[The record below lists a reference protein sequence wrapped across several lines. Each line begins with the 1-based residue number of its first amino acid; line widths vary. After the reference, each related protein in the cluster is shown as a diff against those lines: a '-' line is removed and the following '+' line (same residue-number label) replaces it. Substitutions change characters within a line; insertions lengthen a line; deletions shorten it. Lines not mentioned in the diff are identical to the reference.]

1 MTEPAP
7 DNTHTNK
14 QTNKEDSNRRINDGK
29 GGAKREVKTPPPPLA
44 SNREPFCT
52 SVVQEYRTLVI
63 HTKEKKGL
71 EKHPLLDRVYLARV
85 L

>member
-1 MTEPAP
+1 M
-7 DNTHTNK
+7 
-14 QTNKEDSNRRINDGK
+14 
-29 GGAKREVKTPPPPLA
+29 KTPPPPLA

-85 L
+85 VVD